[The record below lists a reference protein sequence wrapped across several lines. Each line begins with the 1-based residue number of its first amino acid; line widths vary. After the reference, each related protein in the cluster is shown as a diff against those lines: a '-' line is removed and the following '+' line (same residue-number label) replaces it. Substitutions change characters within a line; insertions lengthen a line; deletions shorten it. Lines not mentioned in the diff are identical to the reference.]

1 MRSSLDANVIPCDS
15 CRKFETDVSEWRM
28 QPLFPLITNDAFAEV
43 QHI

>member
-15 CRKFETDVSEWRM
+15 CRKLETDVSEWRIL
-28 QPLFPLITNDAFAEV
+28 PLFPLGTNDAFAGV